1 MIALR
6 PSAAGKWFNCTGSP
20 KMEEGRPEGDTT
32 AADEGTVA
40 HWIAAK
46 ILNNEEL
53 PKLGTTWEIDE
64 NRKVQPAI
72 ADTDNPIIT
81 YDQDMLD
88 HVRKYTDAVS
98 CFSIYHVEES
108 VGLSD
113 LLGYPEADG
122 TPDCVSFS
130 IVESGQEIQIHDLKY
145 GYNEVEAE
153 NNLQLLCYAY
163 GDYEYRSVNQMQ
175 PAQYRLMIHQ
185 PRLNL
190 VNDVVY
196 TISELREKWQAIKER
211 ARQIQS
217 GETSLNAREHCSKHY
232 CKAQAVCPALSDYV
246 LEMLPDEVKPGQDIS
261 SKLERIPVI
270 RKWCDAVE
278 AEAYELAVEKAIP
291 IPGFK
296 VVEGRQGNRQWSS
309 KEDAEATLKSIRLK
323 HDQMYKYDVISP
335 TTAEKL
341 YKEGVIGKR
350 QWPKL
355 VELITRSDS
364 KLQLVPESDKR
375 KAVEVKSELGM
386 LPDDFS
392 DLIGE

>member
-20 KMEEGRPEGDTT
+20 KMEEGRPEGDTS

-46 ILNNEEL
+46 ILNGEEL
-53 PKLGTTWEIDE
+53 PKFGTTWEVGE
-64 NRKVQPAI
+64 ERNVQPAI

-81 YDQDMLD
+81 FSQEMYE
-88 HVRKYTDAVS
+88 HVTTYTLAVWGN
-98 CFSIYHVEES
+98 YAVEFIEEP
-108 VGLSD
+108 VGLSG
-113 LLGYPEADG
+113 LLGYPDAEG
-122 TPDCVSFS
+122 TPDCISWSV
-130 IVESGQEIQIHDLKY
+130 VDGVREVQIHDLKY
-145 GYNEVEAE
+145 GFNEAE
-153 NNLQLLCYAY
+153 FLQLICYAY
-163 GDYEYRSVNQMQ
+163 GDYEYRSVNDAQ
-175 PAQYRLMIHQ
+175 PDRYRLMIHH

-190 VNDVVY
+190 VKEVVY
-196 TISELREKWQAIKER
+196 TIDELREKWEVIRIK
-211 ARQIQS
+211 AHSIQV
-217 GETSLNAREHCSKHY
+217 GETSLNAGVHCSKHY
-232 CKAQAVCPALSDYV
+232 CKAQAVCPALNDYV
-246 LEMLPDEVKPGQDIS
+246 LELLPDEVVPFSDRIQDQ
-261 SKLERIPVI
+261 LERIPAI
-270 RKWCDAVE
+270 RKWCDAIE
-278 AEAYELAVEKAIP
+278 GEAYQLAIEQGQK

-296 VVEGRQGNRQWSS
+296 VVEGRQGNRQWSN
-309 KEDAEATLKSIRLK
+309 KEEAEAALKAIRLK

-341 YKEGVIGKR
+341 FKEGVIGKR
-350 QWPKL
+350 QWPKI

-375 KAVEVKSELGM
+375 KAVEVKPDLDL

>member
-1 MIALR
+1 MIPLR

-20 KMEEGRPEGDTT
+20 KMEDGRPEGDTS

-46 ILNNEEL
+46 ILKNEEL

-64 NRKVQPAI
+64 DKQVQPAI

-81 YDQDMLD
+81 YDRNMLD
-88 HVRKYTDAVS
+88 YVRKYTDAVG
-98 CFSIYHVEES
+98 CFSICFVEEK
-108 VGLSD
+108 VELSGI
-113 LLGYPEADG
+113 LSYAEAYG

-130 IVESGQEIQIHDLKY
+130 TVDGVTEIQIHDLKY
-145 GYNEVEAE
+145 GYNEVAAE

-163 GDYEYRSVNQMQ
+163 GDYQYRSVNAQQ
-175 PAQYRLMIHQ
+175 PHQYRLMIHQ

-190 VNDVVY
+190 VNEVVY
-196 TISELREKWQAIKER
+196 TIAELREKWQAIKAR
-211 ARQIQS
+211 AKQVQS
-217 GETSLNAREHCSKHY
+217 GETSLNAGEHCAKHY
-232 CKAQAVCPALSDYV
+232 CKAQAICPVLRDYV
-246 LEMLPDEVKPGQDIS
+246 LAMLPDEVKPDQDIS
-261 SKLERIPVI
+261 SKLERIPAI

-278 AEAYELAVEKAIP
+278 AEAYELAVEKAVQ

-296 VVEGRQGNRQWSS
+296 VVEGRQGNRQWLSN
-309 KEDAEATLKSIRLK
+309 EEAEEVLKAMRIK

-335 TTAEKL
+335 TAAEKL
-341 YKEGVIGKR
+341 FKEGVIGKR

-355 VELITRSDS
+355 EELMTRSDS

-375 KAVEVKSELGM
+375 KAVEVKPDLDL

>member
-20 KMEEGRPEGDTT
+20 AMEKDRPEGDRT

-46 ILNNEEL
+46 ILNREVL
-53 PKLGTTWEIDE
+53 PDFGTTWEIDDDR
-64 NRKVQPAI
+64 NVQPAI

-81 YDQDMLD
+81 YTPEMLD

-98 CFSIYHVEES
+98 VFMIEHVEEKY
-108 VGLSD
+108 GLAD

-122 TPDCVSFS
+122 KPDCVSWS
-130 IVESGQEIQIHDLKY
+130 ITPEGREIQIHDLKY
-145 GYNEVEAE
+145 GYNEISAE
-153 NNLQLLCYAY
+153 NNRQLLCYAY
-163 GDYEYRSVNQMQ
+163 GDYQWRSVNGAQ
-175 PAQYRLMIHQ
+175 PDKYRLMIHH
-185 PRLNL
+185 PRLNV
-190 VNDVVY
+190 VNEAVY
-196 TISELREKWQAIKER
+196 TIAELREKWEVTRIK
-211 ARQIQS
+211 AHSIQV
-217 GETSLNAREHCSKHY
+217 GETSLNAGEHCAKHY
-232 CKAQAVCPALSDYV
+232 CKAQAICPALSDYV
-246 LEMLPDEVKPGQDIS
+246 LELLPDEVKPSADIS
-261 SKLERIPVI
+261 SKLERIPTI

-278 AEAYELAVEKAIP
+278 AEAYVLAVEQGQK

-296 VVEGRQGNRQWSS
+296 VVEGRQGNRQWQS
-309 KEDAEATLKSIRLK
+309 KEEAEAALKAIRLK

-355 VELITRSDS
+355 EELITRSEG
-364 KLQLVPESDKR
+364 KLQLVTESDKR
-375 KAVEVKSELGM
+375 KAVEVKPELDM
-386 LPDDFS
+386 LPDNYD

>member
-1 MIALR
+1 MIPLR

-20 KMEEGRPEGDTT
+20 KMEDGRPEGNTT

-46 ILNNEEL
+46 ILKNEEL
-53 PKLGTTWEIDE
+53 PKLDTTWEIDE
-64 NRKVQPAI
+64 DKKVQPAI

-81 YDQDMLD
+81 YDRDMLD
-88 HVRKYTDAVS
+88 YVRKYTDAVR
-98 CFSIYHVEES
+98 CFSICFVEEK
-108 VGLSD
+108 VELSGI
-113 LLGYPEADG
+113 LSYAEAYG

-130 IVESGQEIQIHDLKY
+130 TVDGITEIQIHDLKY
-145 GYNEVEAE
+145 GFNEVAAE
-153 NNLQLLCYAY
+153 DNLQLLCYAY
-163 GDYEYRSVNQMQ
+163 GDYQYRSVNAQQ
-175 PAQYRLMIHQ
+175 PDRYRLMIHQ

-190 VNDVVY
+190 VNEAVY
-196 TISELREKWQAIKER
+196 TIPELRERWQAIR
-211 ARQIQS
+211 ARAKQVQS
-217 GETSLNAREHCSKHY
+217 GETSLNAGGHCAKYY

-246 LEMLPDEVKPGQDIS
+246 LDLLPDEVKPDQDIS
-261 SKLERIPVI
+261 SKLERIPAI

-309 KEDAEATLKSIRLK
+309 KEEAEEALKAMRIK

-335 TTAEKL
+335 TAAEKL
-341 YKEGVIGKR
+341 FKEGVIGKR

-355 VELITRSDS
+355 EELITRSDS

-375 KAVEVKSELGM
+375 KAVEVKNEMDM
-386 LPDDFS
+386 LPDDFN

>member
-20 KMEEGRPEGDTT
+20 KMEDGRPEGDTT

-46 ILNNEEL
+46 ILKNEEL

-64 NRKVQPAI
+64 DKNVQPAI

-81 YDQDMLD
+81 YSRDMLD
-88 HVRKYTDAVS
+88 YVRKYTDAVR
-98 CFSIYHVEES
+98 CFSIYHIEEKVE
-108 VGLSD
+108 LSGI
-113 LLGYPEADG
+113 LSYAEAYG
-122 TPDCVSFS
+122 TPDCVSLS
-130 IVESGQEIQIHDLKY
+130 TVDGVAEIQIHDLKY
-145 GYNEVEAE
+145 GFNEVTAE
-153 NNLQLLCYAY
+153 DNLQLLCYAY
-163 GDYEYRSVNQMQ
+163 GDYQYRSVNAQQ
-175 PAQYRLMIHQ
+175 PDRYRLMIHQ

-190 VNDVVY
+190 VNEAVY
-196 TISELREKWQAIKER
+196 TIPELRERWQAIKAR
-211 ARQIQS
+211 ANQVQS
-217 GETSLNAREHCSKHY
+217 GETSLNAGDHCVKYY
-232 CKAQAVCPALSDYV
+232 CKAQAVCPALSDHV
-246 LEMLPDEVKPGQDIS
+246 LDLLPDEVKPDQDIS
-261 SKLERIPVI
+261 SKLARIPAI

-278 AEAYELAVEKAIP
+278 AEAYDLAVEKAVQ

-296 VVEGRQGNRQWSS
+296 VVEGRQGNRQWLS
-309 KEDAEATLKSIRLK
+309 KEEAEEALKAMRIK

-335 TTAEKL
+335 TAAEKL
-341 YKEGVIGKR
+341 FKEGVIGKR

-355 VELITRSDS
+355 EELITRSDS
-364 KLQLVPESDKR
+364 KLQLVPQSDKR
-375 KAVEVKSELGM
+375 KAVEVKPDLEM

>member
-1 MIALR
+1 MTALR
-6 PSAAGKWFNCTGSP
+6 PSAANKWFNCTGSP
-20 KMEEGRPEGDTT
+20 GMEEGRPEGDTT

-46 ILNNEEL
+46 ILNREEL
-53 PKLGTTWEIDE
+53 PKFGTTWEIDE
-64 NRKVQPAI
+64 DRKVQPAI

-81 YDQDMLD
+81 FSQEMLD
-88 HVRKYTDAVS
+88 HVRKYTDAVN
-98 CFSIYHVEES
+98 CFSIYFIEEP

-113 LLGYPEADG
+113 LLGYTEADG

-130 IVESGQEIQIHDLKY
+130 IVDGGQEIQIHDLKY
-145 GYNEVEAE
+145 GYNEVAAE

-163 GDYEYRSVNQMQ
+163 GDYQYRSVNAQQ
-175 PAQYRLMIHQ
+175 PHQYRLMIHQ

-190 VNDVVY
+190 VNEAVY
-196 TISELREKWQAIKER
+196 TIAELREKWQAIK
-211 ARQIQS
+211 AQAQKIQS
-217 GETSLNAREHCSKHY
+217 GETELKAGEHCSKGY

-246 LEMLPDEVKPGQDIS
+246 LEMLPDDIKPNLDIS
-261 SKLERIPVI
+261 SKLERIPTI
-270 RKWCDAVE
+270 RKWCDTIEV
-278 AEAYELAVEKAIP
+278 EAYELAIEKAIP

-309 KEDAEATLKSIRLK
+309 KEEAEAMLKAIRLK

-341 YKEGVIGKR
+341 FKEGVIGKR

-355 VELITRSDS
+355 EDLITRSDS
-364 KLQLVPESDKR
+364 KLQLVPEGDKR
-375 KAVEVKSELGM
+375 KAVEVKSELDM